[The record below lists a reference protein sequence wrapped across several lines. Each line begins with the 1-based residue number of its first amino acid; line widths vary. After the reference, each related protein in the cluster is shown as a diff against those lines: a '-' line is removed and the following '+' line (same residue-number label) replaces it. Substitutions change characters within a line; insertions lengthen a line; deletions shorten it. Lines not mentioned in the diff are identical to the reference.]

1 MPIKEP
7 KNKSFLRGV
16 FWVSSFSLVLAVG
29 VSLGWLFGYRGYQI
43 KVERERP
50 KISIE
55 KKEAPQG
62 LDQSVDFSLFWK
74 AWDILNK
81 DYLFQPLDAQK
92 LVYGAISGLAQA
104 TGDPFTAFLPPEEH
118 KLVADSL
125 NGQYEGIGAELA
137 VRKGNLIIIAPLDG
151 SPAKA
156 AGIRPGDII
165 LQVNDQPVAGLTLSE
180 AVAKIRGPAGSEVV
194 LTLQRG
200 AKEPFTVKIVRAKL
214 TQASVKWHPV
224 EGHSELAYLRLSRFG
239 ETTEEEWNRAVE
251 EIKAVSPA
259 IRGIILDVRGDPGG
273 FVEGAVWVAGE
284 FLPVK
289 STVLFEEFNDG
300 SLRALR
306 SERNGRLQN
315 LPVVVLI
322 NQGSAS
328 SSEIVAGALRELVG
342 AKLVGETSFGKGT
355 VQKAESFAD
364 GSGLHVTIAKWLTP
378 GKTWVHEKGLDPDV
392 KLEVDWEKVE
402 DEQDPQLDKAIEI
415 LREGL

>member
-7 KNKSFLRGV
+7 QTKSFLRWVLGV
-16 FWVSSFSLVLAVG
+16 CLFSLVLATGLSVG
-29 VSLGWLFGYRGYQI
+29 WFFGYKGYQV
-43 KVERERP
+43 KLASSRP
-50 KISIE
+50 RITIE
-55 KKEAPQG
+55 KPEAPQG
-62 LDQSVDFSLFWK
+62 LDQKVDFSLFWQ

-104 TGDPFTAFLPPEEH
+104 TGDPFTAFLPPEQH
-118 KLVADSL
+118 KMVAESL

-165 LQVNDQPVAGLTLSE
+165 LQVDDQLVAGLALSE

-194 LTLQRG
+194 LTLQRD
-200 AKEPFTVKIVRAKL
+200 AKESFTVKIVRAKL

-224 EGHSELAYLRLSRFG
+224 EGHEDLAYLRLSRFG
-239 ETTEEEWNRAVE
+239 DTTEKEWDRAVE
-251 EIKAVSPA
+251 EIKAANPA
-259 IRGIILDVRGDPGG
+259 IQGIILDLRGDPGG

-284 FLPVK
+284 FLPAK
-289 STVLFEEFNDG
+289 STILFEEFNDG

-306 SERNGRLQN
+306 SERRGRLQN

-378 GKTWVHEKGLDPDV
+378 GKTWVHDKGLEPDV

-402 DEQDPQLDKAIEI
+402 DEEDPQLDKALEI
-415 LREGL
+415 LRGQL

>member
-1 MPIKEP
+1 MESGHLKRRF
-7 KNKSFLRGV
+7 FLKGILG
-16 FWVSSFSLVLAVG
+16 FLSLSLTLLVG
-29 VSLGWLFGYRGYQI
+29 LTGGWFLGYRGYQI

-50 KISIE
+50 KITLD
-55 KKEAPQG
+55 KKEAPYGQ
-62 LDQSVDFSLFWK
+62 DQTVDFSLFWK

-118 KLVADSL
+118 KMVADSL
-125 NGQYEGIGAELA
+125 NGQYEGVGAELA
-137 VRKGNLIIIAPLDG
+137 VRQGNLIIIAPLDG

-156 AGIRPGDII
+156 AGIRPGDVI

-194 LTLQRG
+194 LTLQRDT
-200 AKEPFTVKIVRAKL
+200 KEPFTVKIIRAKL

-251 EIKAVSPA
+251 EIKAANPA
-259 IRGIILDVRGDPGG
+259 IRGIVLDLRGDPGG
-273 FVEGAVWVAGE
+273 FVEGAVWAAGE
-284 FLPVK
+284 FLPAK

-306 SERNGRLQN
+306 SERQGRLQN

-322 NQGSAS
+322 NKGSAS
-328 SSEIVAGALRELVG
+328 SSEIVAGALREGIG

-378 GKTWVHEKGLDPDV
+378 GKTWVHDKGLDPDV

-402 DEQDPQLDKAIEI
+402 DGQDPQLDKAIEI
-415 LREGL
+415 LREEL

>member
-1 MPIKEP
+1 MPVRRPLTKKILH
-7 KNKSFLRGV
+7 SAL
-16 FWVSSFSLVLAVG
+16 WVLAFSLVLAVG
-29 VSLGWLFGYRGYQI
+29 LSVGWVFGYRGYQI
-43 KVERERP
+43 KIEKQRP
-50 KISIE
+50 KISLE
-55 KKEAPQG
+55 KKEAPAGQ
-62 LDQSVDFSLFWK
+62 DQKVDFSLFWK

-104 TGDPFTAFLPPEEH
+104 TGDPFTAFLPPEQQ

-151 SPAKA
+151 SPAKS
-156 AGIRPGDII
+156 AGIRPGDVI

-194 LTLQRG
+194 LTLKRD

-224 EGHSELAYLRLSRFG
+224 EGHEELAYLRLSRFG
-239 ETTEEEWNRAVE
+239 EATQKEWDQVVG
-251 EIKAVSPA
+251 EIKDAEPV
-259 IRGIILDVRGDPGG
+259 IKGIILDMRGDPGG
-273 FVEGAVWVAGE
+273 FVEGSVWVAGE
-284 FLPVK
+284 FLPAR
-289 STVLFEEFNDG
+289 STILFEEFNDG

-306 SERNGRLQN
+306 SERPGRLQS
-315 LPVVVLI
+315 LPVVILI
-322 NQGSAS
+322 NKGSAS
-328 SSEIVAGALRELVG
+328 ASEIVAGALQEGIR

-378 GKTWVHEKGLDPDV
+378 NKAWVHEKGLEPDV
-392 KLEVDWEKVE
+392 KLEVDWDKVE
-402 DEQDPQLDKAIEI
+402 DESDPQLDKAIEI
-415 LREGL
+415 LREEL